1 MTKKLYENNL
11 NLSLIKLYLLKVKKL
26 ENNFL
31 FLVVLGGRAKK
42 ANIELHDVRWV
53 VGSKIE
59 DTYDTLRKDWFGS
72 PKGLHI
78 DSYKKIKY
86 IDGYKINLINFEK
99 SEIEKKQL
107 FKKNKTKKHL
117 WFVNIGGYNSTS
129 MQEQHEFGLVI
140 ASNKL
145 EAKNIAKSK
154 WLIGFEK
161 KHNDD
166 IASLE
171 MLISCDDCELIKTI
185 GNWEIELTPGNKFI
199 DENNYPD
206 WYGYQKIEG
215 R

>member
-1 MTKKLYENNL
+1 MEN
-11 NLSLIKLYLLKVKKL
+11 L
-26 ENNFL
+26 ENNCL

-99 SEIEKKQL
+99 DRIEKKKL
-107 FKKNKTKKHL
+107 VKKNKSKKFL
-117 WFVNIGGYNSTS
+117 WFVNIGGYNPTS
-129 MQEQHEFGLVI
+129 MQEKHEFGLVT
-140 ASNKL
+140 ASNKT

-154 WLIGFEK
+154 WLIGCKK
-161 KHNDD
+161 KHKDD

-171 MLISCDDCELIKTI
+171 TLISCDDCELIKKI
-185 GNWEIELTPGNKFI
+185 ENWEIELTPNKNFI
-199 DENNYPD
+199 EVNNYPD
-206 WYGYQKIEG
+206 WYGYQKIDGEN
-215 R
+215 